1 MMGGFDKQNDL
12 VLNGTLETY
21 RYSKPLT
28 CQYTKPLLIVRRRG
42 RLVYLKSPRQSR
54 FAFKFICKGLRSTL
68 AF

>member
-28 CQYTKPLLIVRRRG
+28 YQYTKPLLTVRRRG
-42 RLVYLKSPRQSR
+42 RLGINT
-54 FAFKFICKGLRSTL
+54 FI
-68 AF
+68 